1 MKRWTLATALVT
13 CLAGTPALADTLLAS
28 FDHTGTGVFQGLPVF
43 EPFLSYGDPSDP
55 GSIYLSATLTL
66 VDILNGIDH
75 DLSGAPGAF
84 DAFAALASDGVNQ
97 PLYVGLNM
105 VNGTG
110 SQLLTTESSLYSSG
124 FLAPGVNLPD
134 FSGYRLTRIV
144 ILGSSFQQ
152 NGDTLEMGT
161 NFQVYGDPVPEPATV
176 VLLALACGA
185 LAPLR
190 KKLRNN

>member
-1 MKRWTLATALVT
+1 M
-13 CLAGTPALADTLLAS
+13 
-28 FDHTGTGVFQGLPVF
+28 F
-43 EPFLSYGDPSDP
+43 ERN
-55 GSIYLSATLTL
+55 AEL

-84 DAFAALASDGVNQ
+84 DAFAALASDGVDQ
-97 PLYVGLNM
+97 PLYVGLKI

-110 SQLLTTESSLYSSG
+110 SQLLTTESGIYSSG
-124 FLAPGVNLPD
+124 FLAPGVSLPD
-134 FSGYRLTRIV
+134 FAGYRLTR

-176 VLLALACGA
+176 VLLTLACGA
-185 LAPLR
+185 FAPLR
-190 KKLRNN
+190 KKLRND